1 MRNIFL
7 VLLVII
13 FTVEINGQTISGNLE
28 GKISYLS
35 SQNVYVKFNSTAGIS
50 VGDTLFI
57 QSNGGLLPA
66 LTVNNMSSISC
77 ICTPVSTI
85 KLSVADLIIARV
97 ITKEKNTFS
106 WKVGYKGDITT
117 IQESIDNEDELQN
130 FMMAVSDSRVIL
142 SKLII
147 SLSYF
152 LIVAV
157 LSFFLYKKNKK
168 ILKDGAIVVILA
180 SIIALYI
187 AIDASFDLSIVLQD
201 AKFHYLRILFSL
213 SSPNHK
219 WIA

>member
-1 MRNIFL
+1 MLFC
-7 VLLVII
+7 
-13 FTVEINGQTISGNLE
+13 FTLILSACTQSEEDTQEYSG
-28 GKISYLS
+28 
-35 SQNVYVKFNSTAGIS
+35 
-50 VGDTLFI
+50 
-57 QSNGGLLPA
+57 
-66 LTVNNMSSISC
+66 
-77 ICTPVSTI
+77 
-85 KLSVADLIIARV
+85 IIADGNAMGYEYI

-157 LSFFLYKKNKK
+157 LSFFLYKKNRK
-168 ILKDGAIVVILA
+168 ILKDGAIVVVLA

-187 AIDASFDLSIVLQD
+187 AIDASIDLSIVLQD
-201 AKFHYLRILFSL
+201 AKFHYLRLT
-213 SSPNHK
+213 N
-219 WIA
+219 

>member
-1 MRNIFL
+1 MLFC
-7 VLLVII
+7 
-13 FTVEINGQTISGNLE
+13 FTLILSACTQSEEDTQEYSG
-28 GKISYLS
+28 
-35 SQNVYVKFNSTAGIS
+35 
-50 VGDTLFI
+50 
-57 QSNGGLLPA
+57 
-66 LTVNNMSSISC
+66 
-77 ICTPVSTI
+77 
-85 KLSVADLIIARV
+85 IIADGNAMGYEYT
-97 ITKEKNTFS
+97 ITKEQNTFS

-157 LSFFLYKKNKK
+157 LSFFLYKKNRK

-201 AKFHYLRILFSL
+201 AKFHYLRLT
-213 SSPNHK
+213 N
-219 WIA
+219 